1 MAKRLFSPLKLKE
14 NWNDCDFSLKLL
26 EKELELEKNCTKPLI
41 EDLIT
46 LYSEA
51 IEHYNE
57 ISDTKFYDFQDKL
70 HKFLLRPEVSAVMD
84 GHSSNNLY
92 NIVRRRAICSEQAI
106 KSKILEKEK
115 FVQVIKVKSEDI
127 CIKKEKIVNNVT
139 KQELDLQNRIRARR
153 NKANENIKANDVSTK
168 GSYFLDE
175 KDLMEN
181 VMEKYYEKKAKE
193 VSDVSL
199 FYLMKMESA
208 DQVKKDLLVQE
219 MKKEILKV
227 SKKYDDMRIEK
238 LKKLKETFKIHK

>member
-1 MAKRLFSPLKLKE
+1 MAKRLFSPLRLKE
-14 NWNDCDFSLKLL
+14 NWNNCEFSVKLL
-26 EKELELEKNCTKPLI
+26 EKELELEKNCTKSSV

-70 HKFLLRPEVSAVMD
+70 HKFLLRAEVAAVMD
-84 GHSSNNLY
+84 GHNSNNLY
-92 NIVRRRAICSEQAI
+92 NIVKRRSICSEQAI

-115 FVQVIKVKSEDI
+115 LGQVFKVKSEDN
-127 CIKKEKIVNNVT
+127 CIKKEKIVDNVT
-139 KQELDLQNRIRARR
+139 TQELDLQNRIQARR
-153 NKANENIKANDVSTK
+153 NKANESFKANYISTK

-175 KDLMEN
+175 KGQMEN
-181 VMEKYYEKKAKE
+181 IMEIYYEKKAKE
-193 VSDVSL
+193 VSDVTL

-208 DQVKKDLLVQE
+208 DQAKKDLLAQE

-227 SKKYDDMRIEK
+227 SKKYDDRRIEK
-238 LKKLKETFKIHK
+238 FKKLKKANKIHK